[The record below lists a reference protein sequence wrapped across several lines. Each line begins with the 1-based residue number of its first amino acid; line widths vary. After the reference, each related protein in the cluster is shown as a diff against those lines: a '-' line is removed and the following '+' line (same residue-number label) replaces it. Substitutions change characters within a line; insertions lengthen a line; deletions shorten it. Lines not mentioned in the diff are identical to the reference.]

1 MLQPTMKKFALSA
14 SIFAASTL
22 SFGIISPANAAPCMG
37 FYSISQL
44 TTPGFSCDIGDKEY
58 SGFTGFSGFAP
69 GSGFTFTQNGKSHT
83 FQGTGL
89 NANVGTYTYGFTVA
103 LFNPP
108 AGQAFKSFIT
118 DASGS
123 DTGSGFTYNKTLA
136 SNAPDTGSSM
146 SSNAATGNM
155 SDFTTPYPSGQIAP
169 VTFSATINVLTGTL
183 TGTTDSVNQQ
193 LNGTSEVPG
202 PLPLLGAGAA
212 FGFSRRL
219 RSRIKIVA

>member
-1 MLQPTMKKFALSA
+1 MKKFALSA

-37 FYSISQL
+37 FYSIGTL
-44 TTPGFSCDIGDKEY
+44 TTPGFSCEIGDKQY
-58 SGFTGFSGFAP
+58 SAFNGFGGFAAAT
-69 GSGFTFTQNGKSHT
+69 SGFTFTQMGASHT

-89 NANVGTYTYGFTVA
+89 NAPVGTYSYGFTVA

-108 AGQAFKSFIT
+108 AGQAFKSFVT

-123 DTGSGFTYNKTLA
+123 DTGGSFNYNKTLA
-136 SNAPDTGSSM
+136 SDAPDTGDSM
-146 SSNAATGNM
+146 SSAPGSAGNIV
-155 SDFTTPYPSGQIAP
+155 DFTTPYPDGQVAP
-169 VTFSATINVLTGTL
+169 VVFAATINVTQGVL

-219 RSRIKIVA
+219 RSRIKKVA

>member
-1 MLQPTMKKFALSA
+1 MKKFALSA

-37 FYSISQL
+37 FYTTGQL
-44 TTPGFSCDIGDKEY
+44 TTPGFSCEIGDKQY
-58 SGFTGFSGFAP
+58 SAFSGFGGFAST
-69 GSGFTFTQNGKSHT
+69 SGFTFTQNGASHT

-89 NANVGTYTYGFTVA
+89 NANVGSYTYGFTVA

-108 AGQAFKSFIT
+108 AGQAFKSFVT

-123 DTGSGFTYNKTLA
+123 DTGGTFNYNKTL
-136 SNAPDTGSSM
+136 SSSAP
-146 SSNAATGNM
+146 ATGNSFSSAPGSSGNM
-155 SDFTTPYPSGQIAP
+155 VDFTTPYPSGELGP
-169 VTFSATINVLTGTL
+169 VTFAATINVTQGVL

-219 RSRIKIVA
+219 RSRIKKVA

>member
-1 MLQPTMKKFALSA
+1 MKKFALSA

-44 TTPGFSCDIGDKEY
+44 KTSGFSCEIGDKQY
-58 SGFTGFSGFAP
+58 SAFTGFAGFANS
-69 GSGFTFTQNGKSHT
+69 SGFTFTQNGSSHT

-89 NANVGTYTYGFTVA
+89 NANAGTYTYGFTVA

-136 SNAPDTGSSM
+136 SNAPDGGDSTSSAPGGS
-146 SSNAATGNM
+146 GNM
-155 SDFTTPYPSGQIAP
+155 VNFTTPYPAGQVAP
-169 VTFSATINVLTGTL
+169 VTFAATINVTTGTL

-193 LNGTSEVPG
+193 FNGTSEVPG

-219 RSRIKIVA
+219 RSRIKKVA